1 MMQPSLLDIV
11 ELLVNL
17 PEHNLFIGDQGTI
30 VECYDENHFEVEFI
44 NDAGETT
51 ALCPLSTQQFI
62 VVWKANTKQWLTT
75 ADKMKAI
82 IEHLSE
88 EKCQEVFD
96 FARFI
101 HKRA

>member
-11 ELLVNL
+11 ELVVNL
-17 PEHNLFIGDQGTI
+17 TKHNLFMGDQGTI

-44 NDAGETT
+44 NDTGETT
-51 ALCPLSTQQFI
+51 ALCSLSTQQLI

-75 ADKMKAI
+75 ADKMAAM

-88 EKCQEVFD
+88 EKRQEVFD

-101 HKRA
+101 HQRA